1 MDRVHAAEHQF
12 RFSRRHLFCSMA
24 SLVPFL
30 SSTVTVSYVYVCPPL
45 IVHQATHR
53 AAEATRSAELPF
65 CLHVLNMLW
74 SCSGPTAPNLECL
87 ILAHVVE
94 LIDQLYQWN
103 QGLRHPVEHDLRI
116 RVMQ

>member
-1 MDRVHAAEHQF
+1 
-12 RFSRRHLFCSMA
+12 
-24 SLVPFL
+24 
-30 SSTVTVSYVYVCPPL
+30 
-45 IVHQATHR
+45 
-53 AAEATRSAELPF
+53 
-65 CLHVLNMLW
+65 MLW